1 MTRLFFYVEGQTE
14 QGYVTKV
21 LRPHLANLGVYVM
34 GPILAAS
41 GRRHG
46 KTFRGGGN
54 SYAKMRRDLEAR
66 LKEHAQPDVRFTTMF
81 DLYALY
87 NDWPGYA
94 EAESLRHLPR
104 ERARKLETGLADDL
118 GDARLIPHISL
129 HEFETILL
137 CDPDVFKL
145 TYENADA
152 PVKQLA
158 EMVTRD
164 GPPEAINDG
173 EATAPSKRI
182 DGLFPGYAAAKT
194 SIGVDLASC
203 VELARVRALCPH
215 FDEWLGWLEK
225 LGTPRHDL
233 PQT

>member
-1 MTRLFFYVEGQTE
+1 MIRLFFYVEGQTE
-14 QGYVTKV
+14 QGYVVKV
-21 LRPHLANLGVYVM
+21 LRPHLVAFGVHVA

-54 SYAKMRRDLEAR
+54 SYAKMRRDLAAR
-66 LKEHAQPDVRFTTMF
+66 LKEHSQPDVRFTTMF

-87 NDWPGYA
+87 NDWPGWD

-104 ERARKLETGLADDL
+104 ERARKLEASFAADLADP
-118 GDARLIPHISL
+118 RLIPHIQL

-137 CDPDVFKL
+137 CDPEVFKL
-145 TYENADA
+145 TEENADA
-152 PVKQLA
+152 RVQQLA

-164 GPPEAINDG
+164 GPPEAIDDG
-173 EATAPSKRI
+173 QATAPSKRI
-182 DGLFPGYAAAKT
+182 DRLFPGYAAAKT
-194 SIGVDLASC
+194 SVGVELAAC

-215 FDEWLGWLEK
+215 FDEWLGRLEG
-225 LGTPRHDL
+225 LAHLSTESGA
-233 PQT
+233 